1 VLTIYQKIII
11 AALVAAF
18 AGDPLIYYLKKLL
31 VDPRARFAVDL
42 SGILERTALI
52 FAIVMGR
59 YFIVLIPLVVLIRAL
74 SLMEE
79 GSLKKYSTIIKR
91 EEPAIQFQKV
101 QLKSELAVT
110 LLASSTLGILLGIT
124 ATLF

>member
-1 VLTIYQKIII
+1 MLTIYQKVII

-18 AGDPLIYYLKKLL
+18 AGDPLIYYLKKWL

-42 SGILERTALI
+42 SGIIERA
-52 FAIVMGR
+52 AIITTIVLGG
-59 YFIVLIPLVVLIRAL
+59 YFIILIPLIVLARAL

-101 QLKSELAVT
+101 QLKSGLAVT

-124 ATLF
+124 ATFF